1 MKKYLILFAAV
12 TVVLALVLILAGGSS
27 AQWPVIDLLAR
38 DEAVDAVSDKI
49 DALPSPI
56 TEADGPALEAAE
68 AAYEALTEEQR
79 TKVKNYTALQT
90 ARTAYDALLDAKAA
104 AAVSDSIA
112 ALPQK
117 PATMEELAAVKT
129 ARAAYEALTPSQKAL
144 VTNLDVLTATES
156 ASAGL
161 EKAAA
166 ADELIAAI
174 AAASDSDREAA
185 IEAARTAYD
194 ALTDEEK
201 ALCTGLPALEA
212 AEKQLEEDKAAATAV
227 YKEGQTVRF
236 LGGSVYDAAN
246 ATTPSAVKGES
257 ICTVT
262 YRLEGKLHGY
272 HIVST
277 DGKGVY
283 GWVDAVN
290 IRPVD

>member
-90 ARTAYDALLDAKAA
+90 
-104 AAVSDSIA
+104 
-112 ALPQK
+112 
-117 PATMEELAAVKT
+117 
-129 ARAAYEALTPSQKAL
+129 
-144 VTNLDVLTATES
+144 
-156 ASAGL
+156 
-161 EKAAA
+161 
-166 ADELIAAI
+166 
-174 AAASDSDREAA
+174 
-185 IEAARTAYD
+185 ARTAYD